1 MKLTDIDRS
10 IWARLELNGSNA
22 RFWDAAVSKRNLS
35 NLPLVLTR
43 LSNGR
48 IKVAEA
54 VRNAE
59 EARVNREWMEEM
71 TGKFGH
77 GGI

>member
-1 MKLTDIDRS
+1 MKLTDIDRA
-10 IWARLELNGSNA
+10 IWVRLERNGSNA
-22 RFWDAAVSKRNLS
+22 RFWDAAVSTRTLS
-35 NLPLVLTR
+35 NLPLVLAR
-43 LSNGR
+43 FSAGR

-59 EARVNREWMEEM
+59 EARVNREWIEEM